1 MHKEGAAFRSLMNCF
16 AMSVSIG
23 LQYGVPLATYVE
35 QFSFTRFEPQGM
47 VEGHPYVKLA
57 TSIVD
62 YLFRVLGVEYLH
74 RYDLA
79 HVKPEEAPS
88 SVGFLGSTHDK
99 HEETEIFGMPTPP
112 GASVP
117 LSASQEAD
125 VRRAQMAETLGQ
137 PGHLASPLDAQLD
150 AMMGDA
156 PVCDVCGHITVR
168 NGACYKCLNCG
179 NSMGCS

>member
-1 MHKEGAAFRSLMNCF
+1 M
-16 AMSVSIG
+16 
-23 LQYGVPLATYVE
+23 PLETYVE
-35 QFSFTRFEPQGM
+35 QFTFTRFEPQGM
-47 VEGHPYVKLA
+47 VEGHPYVKFA

-79 HVKPEEAPS
+79 HVKPELDAQIQPEPPS
-88 SVGFLGSTHDK
+88 LRQLPARDGDERVERAARAERDR
-99 HEETEIFGMPTPP
+99 
-112 GASVP
+112 GASRADRRHRN
-117 LSASQEAD
+117 LCRHTREATARSAAMS
-125 VRRAQMAETLGQ
+125 ETLGD
-137 PGHLASPLDAQLD
+137 GATGSPLDAHLD